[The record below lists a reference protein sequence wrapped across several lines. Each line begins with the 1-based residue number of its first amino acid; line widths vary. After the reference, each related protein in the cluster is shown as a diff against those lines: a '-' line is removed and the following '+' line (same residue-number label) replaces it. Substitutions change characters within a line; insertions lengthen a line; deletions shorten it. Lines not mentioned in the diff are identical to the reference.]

1 MMDDC
6 GELVVSGRF
15 GSWGLRAWEVR
26 VGVGGWGLV
35 EDGGGGVFRVVR
47 VVQYSIYYIA

>member
-26 VGVGGWGLV
+26 VGVGGWWRMEEGECLEWLELSSTV
-35 EDGGGGVFRVVR
+35 
-47 VVQYSIYYIA
+47 YII